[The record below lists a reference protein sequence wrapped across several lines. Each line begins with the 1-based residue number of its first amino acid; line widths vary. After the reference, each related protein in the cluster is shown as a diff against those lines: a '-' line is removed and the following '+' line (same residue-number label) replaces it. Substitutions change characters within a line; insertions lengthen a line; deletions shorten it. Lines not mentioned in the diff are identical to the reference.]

1 MKRKKKID
9 KSIFFLLLIIILIA
23 GAAVFFI
30 LKFRT
35 DEITETIQ
43 EKSPIAVAFIVADG
57 DECMFTEVFFYHPGT
72 TKGAVLDVPGN
83 TGMIIDS
90 LKKIDRIDI
99 LFDRQKPDAYIE
111 KIEKL
116 ISTDIRNYIQIDLA
130 NLVGLVDL
138 LEGLEL
144 FIANPVEE
152 VAENKITLLPSGS
165 IRLDGSKIQ
174 TFLTFAEENTDEE
187 FERTNRYQKFI
198 QAFFKRIG
206 ERADEITRSD
216 VFPYVSKFVE
226 TDLDRRALTAFL
238 LEMKKLNVERL
249 VFQRA
254 LGVERAV
261 DSKLLLFP
269 HYDGKLLKETVKQT
283 LDSIANAEAA
293 GAEELTITIEILNG
307 TNRRGLAARTAQ
319 LFKSF
324 GYEIGRVGNADSFDY
339 EKTVIIDRSGNVNKA
354 QKAANL
360 VHCSRIETTARP
372 DIDDDGQ
379 YESLPEP
386 EEGVDVTILLGNDFD
401 GRYCKE

>member
-1 MKRKKKID
+1 MKRKKKFD
-9 KSIFFLLLIIILIA
+9 KSIFLLLLIIILIA

-57 DECMFTEVFFYHPGT
+57 DESMFTEVFFYHPGT

-152 VAENKITLLPSGS
+152 VAENKITLLPAGS

-174 TFLTFAEENTDEE
+174 TFLTYAEENTDEE

-216 VFPYVSKFVE
+216 VFSYVNKFVE

-249 VFQRA
+249 VFQRV

-269 HYDGKLLKETVKQT
+269 HYEGQLLKETVKQT

-354 QKAANL
+354 QKAASL
-360 VHCSRIETTARP
+360 VHCSRIETTAHP
-372 DIDDDGQ
+372 DIDDDSK

>member
-1 MKRKKKID
+1 LKRKKKFD
-9 KSIFFLLLIIILIA
+9 KSIFLLLLIIILIA

-43 EKSPIAVAFIVADG
+43 EKSPITVAFIVADG

-111 KIEKL
+111 KIEEL

-130 NLVGLVDL
+130 NLLSLVDL

-152 VAENKITLLPSGS
+152 VAENRITLLPSGS

-174 TFLTFAEENTDEE
+174 TFLTYAEENTDEE

-206 ERADEITRSD
+206 EQADEITRSD

-249 VFQRA
+249 VFQRV

-261 DSKLLLFP
+261 DSNLLLFP

-360 VHCSRIETTARP
+360 VRCSRIETTARP
-372 DIDDDGQ
+372 DLDDDSK

>member
-249 VFQRA
+249 VFQRV